1 MNETVTLEATPDQ
14 VAEYEATLNR
24 YLAEMEVFQEQIAVN
39 RRETQKLRVETETM
53 LKNTLALLHD
63 FPVLNGGATR
73 PSATNPLR
81 G

>member
-39 RRETQKLRVETETM
+39 RRETQKLRVETEVM
-53 LKNTLALLHD
+53 LKNTLALLK
-63 FPVLNGGATR
+63 VA
-73 PSATNPLR
+73 
-81 G
+81 